1 MKQLSDY
8 KLLEKNPFPAKEGGI
23 ERTAANIKRLP
34 KMLEFRPII
43 VDSNN
48 IIQAGNKRFQ
58 ALLLLGYKEVQDN
71 WIKEAK
77 DYTAHEL
84 KELVLLDNVDEGVWD
99 LEILELE
106 YPDIDIEDLGIIIDD
121 VEIDNIDYSDK
132 NQEIDTDDFSDKMT
146 LKLEFDENEYSFINS
161 ELSKLDAN
169 KETALLKL
177 LKYEP

>member
-43 VDSNN
+43 VDSEN

-106 YPDIDIEDLGIIIDD
+106 YPDIDIEDLGIEVETFEKFEGNIDD
-121 VEIDNIDYSDK
+121 FFEESEDTAKEKELICPHCKMNVYSDV
-132 NQEIDTDDFSDKMT
+132 I
-146 LKLEFDENEYSFINS
+146 
-161 ELSKLDAN
+161 
-169 KETALLKL
+169 
-177 LKYEP
+177 P